1 MSGQD
6 QVYRDLQKHLDE
18 PAGTFPAAESGADI
32 RLLKHLLTPEEAR
45 IAIQLSTLK
54 AEPAKTV
61 YKRARKGGVSLSLED
76 FRQRLDQM
84 VFKGTVLA
92 YTEHLKDKH
101 YRNAGAAAGGM
112 IDFQVNRLSEELIQD
127 VDKYHEEIFKAR
139 ETDRKKGARRIPAL
153 RTIPVRKSIAPSE
166 KYLVRTYEDVR
177 WLVEHSPGPF
187 SVANCICR
195 QMKDMR
201 GQNCKYSDLRETCLQ
216 IGPDHARQYLNMKI
230 GRAITREE
238 AFQVL
243 DRAEEAGF
251 VLMPENSQHPE
262 NICCCCGDCCGVL
275 GGALK
280 SPRPADMYAT
290 NYFAAVDAAVCT
302 GCGACVKRCQ
312 LGARTTVDGNST
324 VNLDRCIGCGNC
336 VATCKSGATT
346 LQRKEVG
353 LVPPKDSQATTM
365 KTLSAKLGRWN
376 MAKLR
381 MRWLLGLKV

>member
-1 MSGQD
+1 MSSQD
-6 QVYRDLQKHLDE
+6 QVYRELQKHLDT
-18 PAGTFPAAESGADI
+18 PAGTFPAAESGAEI
-32 RLLKHLLTPEEAR
+32 RLLKHLLTPEEAM
-45 IAIQLSTLK
+45 IASQLSTLK
-54 AEPAKTV
+54 AEPVKTI
-61 YKRARKGGVSLSLED
+61 YKRSRKAGMSLSEKTI
-76 FRQRLDQM
+76 RQMLDQM
-84 VFKGTVLA
+84 VYKGTVLA
-92 YTEHLKDKH
+92 YQEGYRERH

-112 IDFQVNRLSEELIQD
+112 IDFQVNRLSKDLLQD
-127 VDKYHEEIFKAR
+127 LDKYHEEIFAAR
-139 ETDRKKGARRIPAL
+139 EKERKKGIRRFPAL
-153 RTIPVRKSIAPSE
+153 RTIPVQKSIAPSE

-201 GQNCKYSDLRETCLQ
+201 GQSCKYSDVRETCLQ
-216 IGPDHARQYLNMKI
+216 IGPDHARQYLDMKI
-230 GRAITREE
+230 GRPITREE

-243 DRAEEAGF
+243 DRAEQAGF

-280 SPRPADMYAT
+280 SPKPADMYAT
-290 NYFAAVDAAVCT
+290 NYYAEVDAALCA

-312 LGARTTVDGNST
+312 LGARSLVDGKST

-336 VATCKSGATT
+336 VATCKSGATR
-346 LQRKEVG
+346 LRRKEDG
-353 LVPPKDSQATTM
+353 LVPPKDNQAITM
-365 KTLSAKLGRWN
+365 KTLSTKLGRWN